1 MKGQEIKDGTPAR
14 SVKSGKDSNVP
25 SPVASGGGKHNI
37 SAMLT
42 ADDASGLGDSFVMN
56 VEFEKRDFN
65 EIDILGTLDRDD
77 KGNIIVPIDEKTGS
91 KRSYDKEGRPI
102 NQYGYLVDS
111 NTGNVVQTDTGAV
124 VFAAPDLDE
133 RGNIPMP
140 FALEKFN
147 FNPFDLLGTFFYD
160 DVEDPLSF
168 QKTQR
173 AGKYID
179 ELGRSVSLQGFLVD
193 EQGSVIN
200 KNGIKRFDWKQFR
213 QFGGLMPKLY
223 NYYGKTFELQEVMGV
238 FDRDSRGNI

>member
-102 NQYGYLVDS
+102 N
-111 NTGNVVQTDTGAV
+111 
-124 VFAAPDLDE
+124 
-133 RGNIPMP
+133 
-140 FALEKFN
+140 
-147 FNPFDLLGTFFYD
+147 
-160 DVEDPLSF
+160 
-168 QKTQR
+168 
-173 AGKYID
+173 
-179 ELGRSVSLQGFLVD
+179 
-193 EQGSVIN
+193 
-200 KNGIKRFDWKQFR
+200 
-213 QFGGLMPKLY
+213 
-223 NYYGKTFELQEVMGV
+223 
-238 FDRDSRGNI
+238 